1 MNRGILQLAASGK
14 LPLELEYR
22 MLATPLGDLF
32 TDIEAFEGIDPNNTS
47 LMSDAFELTYGE
59 Y

>member
-32 TDIEAFEGIDPNNTS
+32 MDIEAFEGTDPNNTS